1 MYTQKFSVGSAVIE
15 HDSMQRIWAR
25 SRAVINGELAA
36 KRYDSQLD
44 LYNYTNLL
52 VPFSPKMS
60 PEQYKWYVAES
71 ELPGLTSQ
79 YAKTLVGGLLRK
91 SPAISLPKTLPDE
104 ALNWI
109 KYFFTDDN
117 RSIVS
122 FLDDAVWEELSTS
135 RAWVSVDFPKLD
147 NPETL
152 STKEKEQIFPY
163 PVLWKAEEVIN
174 WQQTRSDSLGRPLL
188 TRVTFRYLDKVY
200 TKDSPFHPVMV
211 PTVADH
217 YIDDSGYYTVDYYTA
232 SPVAITEVFLG
243 KAVESY
249 YSLFGAEL
257 KWGLDPNRSG
267 IQPKMHGE
275 RMSFLPIFPLN
286 GEVELKLPILTP
298 LIDRE
303 IALYNK
309 SSRRNHLMYG
319 AATYTPV
326 IMSDMSNENFEEVVA
341 AGLGSWIK
349 LGVNDK
355 VDMLQTPVE
364 ALSYMEKSIEAGVN
378 EMARMGIRMLAPEGN
393 DQSGIALEIR
403 NSAQT
408 AQLGVLNTKIS
419 ETLRRI
425 IYTMLIWKYDV
436 KLTIDEVDFML
447 SADFNPSPLGAD
459 WLKLVTEWYESRLIP
474 RSVFIKVAKD
484 NDILPSDYNDED
496 GINEIKTDD
505 LPNLA
510 LAETIKIQEG

>member
-1 MYTQKFSVGSAVIE
+1 
-15 HDSMQRIWAR
+15 
-25 SRAVINGELAA
+25 
-36 KRYDSQLD
+36 
-44 LYNYTNLL
+44 
-52 VPFSPKMS
+52 
-60 PEQYKWYVAES
+60 
-71 ELPGLTSQ
+71 
-79 YAKTLVGGLLRK
+79 
-91 SPAISLPKTLPDE
+91 
-104 ALNWI
+104 
-109 KYFFTDDN
+109 
-117 RSIVS
+117 
-122 FLDDAVWEELSTS
+122 
-135 RAWVSVDFPKLD
+135 
-147 NPETL
+147 
-152 STKEKEQIFPY
+152 
-163 PVLWKAEEVIN
+163 
-174 WQQTRSDSLGRPLL
+174 
-188 TRVTFRYLDKVY
+188 
-200 TKDSPFHPVMV
+200 
-211 PTVADH
+211 
-217 YIDDSGYYTVDYYTA
+217 
-232 SPVAITEVFLG
+232 
-243 KAVESY
+243 
-249 YSLFGAEL
+249 
-257 KWGLDPNRSG
+257 
-267 IQPKMHGE
+267 
-275 RMSFLPIFPLN
+275 
-286 GEVELKLPILTP
+286 
-298 LIDRE
+298 
-303 IALYNK
+303 
-309 SSRRNHLMYG
+309 MYG